1 MKKGVSAWVLIA
13 VGFAA
18 GAAVATGAVLL
29 HWWPSEGTRFD
40 VSQPAVVHQVRQL
53 QRLETVVFAMDKIIS
68 GGYESRFLPR
78 FVAGDSLLLIVY
90 GDVTAGIDLS
100 RVDTAAVS
108 VSGRAVSLRLP
119 PPEVFSTRLDNER
132 TRVYSRQTGLFT
144 SVDPG
149 LESEVRR
156 EAERQIRQA
165 ALEGG
170 ILRTATLNA
179 STTLKSFLQGL
190 GFERVDVRESPAL
203 P

>member
-1 MKKGVSAWVLIA
+1 MKKGLTAGLLIVL
-13 VGFAA
+13 GFIA
-18 GAAVATGAVLL
+18 GAAFAAAVVLYR
-29 HWWPSEGTRFD
+29 WWTPDGTRFD
-40 VSQPAVVHQVRQL
+40 LSQPAVVHQVRQL
-53 QRLETVVFAMDKIIS
+53 QRLETVVFAMDKVIS
-68 GGYESRFLPR
+68 GGYESRYLPR
-78 FVAGDSLLLIVY
+78 FVAGDNLLLLVY
-90 GDVTAGIDLS
+90 GDVTAGVDLG
-100 RVDTAAVS
+100 RVEAGAVS
-108 VSGRAVSLRLP
+108 IKGRAVSLRLP
-119 PPEVFSTRLDNER
+119 PSEVFSTRLDNER

-144 SVDPG
+144 PVNPG

-190 GFERVDVRESPAL
+190 GFERVEIGESPSL